1 MPKLMQSLDAEQ
13 AEFDAKVQQIE
24 EWWKTPRQ
32 AHIQRPYSAA
42 RIASLRELLPQKYAS
57 SDMALKLWDQLNEH
71 RVNGTHEMTFG
82 VTDPINA
89 SQMAKYQQTLYV
101 SGALCGFSEVS
112 EPGMDCCDYPLDTV
126 PKVVDKIFKSQC
138 WHSQRQNHYR
148 MLQSKEARA
157 NLENWDYLT
166 PIVADGDMGFGGLTS
181 TVKMTKLFVEA
192 GVAMFHLD
200 DLAIGKKKFTVGQ
213 GRTVV
218 PTSEYLDRLT
228 AARMQIDIMGA
239 ETMLLCRCDVD
250 HSEFITDVIDIRDH
264 KYVRGATVPIK
275 SLQET
280 LKEAAEAGS
289 PNLLSVRAE
298 WIKSAKLLTFDEAVE
313 AIATKEEYSA
323 YTAKLGSGIKSLK
336 DRRALAKETVS
347 KEIFFDWD
355 LPRSREGQFFYKS
368 CVSAIAERALLAAP
382 LGDVTWA
389 RMDMPNWD
397 DIYSFHTQVRKV
409 FPDRLFAFGY
419 TGDYDYPKA
428 GFSPDAVKSF
438 PSDLAKLGVAWQ
450 VQPIWALQG
459 INYQT
464 ERFAKL
470 WRERGI
476 EGYVEEVQ
484 KPALA
489 TKPMTDGFEKPS
501 YSGSYLCDAF
511 WDTVA
516 VRDVGEGA
524 GGQISEKRIR

>member
-1 MPKLMQSLDAEQ
+1 MPKITQSLDAEQ
-13 AEFDAKVQQIE
+13 AEFDSKVRQIE
-24 EWWKTPRQ
+24 EWWTSPRQ
-32 AHIQRPYSAA
+32 KHIQRPYSSA
-42 RIASLRELLPQKYAS
+42 RIASLRGLLPQKYAS
-57 SDMALKLWDQLNEH
+57 SDMALKLWDLLNEH
-71 RVNGTHEMTFG
+71 RVNGTNEMTFG
-82 VTDPINA
+82 VTDPIIA

-148 MLQSKEARA
+148 MLQPKEARA

-250 HSEFITDVIDIRDH
+250 HSEFITDVIDARDH
-264 KYVRGATVPIK
+264 KYVRGATVPVK

-280 LKEAAEAGS
+280 LKEAVEAGS
-289 PNLLSVRAE
+289 SNPLEVRKE
-298 WIKSAKLLTFDEAVE
+298 WIKSANLLTFDEAVQ
-313 AIATKEEYSA
+313 AIATPEEYTT
-323 YTAKLGSGIKSLK
+323 YTTKLGSGNKSLK
-336 DRRALAKETVS
+336 DRRAIAKETVS
-347 KEIFFDWD
+347 KDIFFDWD

-368 CVSAIAERALLAAP
+368 CVSGIVERALLAAP

-397 DIYSFHTQVRKV
+397 DIVSFHEQVRAV

-428 GFSPDAVKSF
+428 GFTPEKVKSF
-438 PSDLAKLGVAWQ
+438 PSDMAKLGVAWQ

-464 ERFAKL
+464 EKFAKL
-470 WRERGI
+470 WKERGI
-476 EGYVEEVQ
+476 EGYVEVVQ

-489 TKPMTDGFEKPS
+489 TKPLTDGFEKPS

-516 VRDVGEGA
+516 VRDVGEG
-524 GGQISEKRIR
+524 GGGKISENRIR